1 MVGFYIFIVVVL
13 IIIVLGSAG
22 TPIGRAMLPRS
33 VTDAVSKLLPRALIR
48 DATANADGETIV
60 LVGDKSNPKNVHVR
74 RGDGR
79 TIAWTYDAATQFP
92 RSGTFAFTSFRHNL
106 KPGSTVVPENV
117 KAHVENALTDALAP
131 KQFLP
136 AERDVA
142 DVLIRVF
149 GALEDEV
156 ELRTIGEAFNQPDGY
171 EWGTALRTAL
181 QHDNVGE
188 TATFARGSLMLEL
201 IDSQTGRLLWEAV
214 AMADVVVDV
223 SEAERD
229 RRTRQAIFELFAKF
243 PPAKRIHGV

>member
-1 MVGFYIFIVVVL
+1 MVGFYIFIVVML

-33 VTDAVSKLLPRALIR
+33 VTDAVSKLLPRVLIL

-60 LVGDKSNPKNVHVR
+60 IVGDQSNPKNVHVR

-117 KAHVENALTDALAP
+117 KAHVENALTDVLAP

-142 DVLIRVF
+142 DVWIRVF
-149 GALEDEV
+149 ARWKMKSNSGRSVKPSISPMGMSGA
-156 ELRTIGEAFNQPDGY
+156 
-171 EWGTALRTAL
+171 
-181 QHDNVGE
+181 
-188 TATFARGSLMLEL
+188 
-201 IDSQTGRLLWEAV
+201 
-214 AMADVVVDV
+214 
-223 SEAERD
+223 
-229 RRTRQAIFELFAKF
+229 RQ
-243 PPAKRIHGV
+243 